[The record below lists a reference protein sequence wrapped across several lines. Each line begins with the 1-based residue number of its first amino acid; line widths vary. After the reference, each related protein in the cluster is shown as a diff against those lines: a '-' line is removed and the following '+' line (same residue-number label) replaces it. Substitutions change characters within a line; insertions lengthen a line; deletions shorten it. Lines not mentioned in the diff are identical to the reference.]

1 MGPGSHLNAQS
12 IGDKK
17 KAEKFNST
25 CTFHVVCS
33 NLVALMYIIISDY
46 RRYMER
52 TERSRCPGMCRR

>member
-17 KAEKFNST
+17 KAKKFNST
-25 CTFHVVCS
+25 CTFYVVCS
-33 NLVALMYIIISDY
+33 NLVALMY

-52 TERSRCPGMCRR
+52 TERSRCPGMCR